1 MSVEALQ
8 KRWRCRSNGNEAD
21 ECWQTQ
27 STKYKLK
34 SGIKS
39 ETKSETKSKLIK
51 FATLRTYPPTFP
63 FPVSKVTWQCVLHR
77 APCLR
82 ECAIFFIRRR
92 CLWLSRSRRLE
103 ADPSILYGSAAM
115 LKWPATPALS
125 AVFSPTRPPL
135 QDTSPTNHQ
144 SHDTS
149 CTSGFSVDVPE
160 SARCPALLR
169 CRHPAHPHSKMP
181 HLRSHWIL
189 SGLST
194 TPPTGGGGA
203 MLRAGLGTYSYSVS
217 TSGATPKDGFGTP
230 CHCSSSDADEESE
243 SEEES
248 DVDDVDED
256 EVPFVSCKT

>member
-8 KRWRCRSNGNEAD
+8 KRWICRSNGNEAD
-21 ECWQTQ
+21 ECWETQ

-181 HLRSHWIL
+181 HLRSHWVL
-189 SGLST
+189 Q
-194 TPPTGGGGA
+194 PPLDCPRRHLQARGGQ
-203 MLRAGLGTYSYSVS
+203 
-217 TSGATPKDGFGTP
+217 
-230 CHCSSSDADEESE
+230 C
-243 SEEES
+243 
-248 DVDDVDED
+248 
-256 EVPFVSCKT
+256 

>member
-8 KRWRCRSNGNEAD
+8 KRWICRSNGNEAD

-115 LKWPATPALS
+115 LKWPATPALLLCFLQLVRRFKIRLQQIIKVMTQ
-125 AVFSPTRPPL
+125 AAPL
-135 QDTSPTNHQ
+135 DFQWTFQ
-144 SHDTS
+144 SLPVVLLSCAAGTQHTLIPRCHTCAPIGSCNLLWTVHDATY
-149 CTSGFSVDVPE
+149 
-160 SARCPALLR
+160 RR
-169 CRHPAHPHSKMP
+169 
-181 HLRSHWIL
+181 
-189 SGLST
+189 
-194 TPPTGGGGA
+194 GGGQ
-203 MLRAGLGTYSYSVS
+203 
-217 TSGATPKDGFGTP
+217 
-230 CHCSSSDADEESE
+230 C
-243 SEEES
+243 
-248 DVDDVDED
+248 
-256 EVPFVSCKT
+256 